1 MLKTR
6 VAHGYCS
13 REQVAGACPYANI
26 CEQCDNFVAT
36 PEFVPVIEAQLA
48 DVHALKLD
56 AEGRAW
62 DAEAVRHGRV
72 AASLEEHLRRVR
84 QTGSTG

>member
-1 MLKTR
+1 
-6 VAHGYCS
+6 
-13 REQVAGACPYANI
+13 
-26 CEQCDNFVAT
+26 
-36 PEFVPVIEAQLA
+36 VIKAQLA